1 VERFGWWVLLVGVPG
16 DVEVVEL
23 ELAEVPEDVMAS
35 AQQHQIAE
43 RRRATV

>member
-1 VERFGWWVLLVGVPG
+1 VPG

-23 ELAEVPEDVMAS
+23 ELAEVPQDVVAP
-35 AQQHQIAE
+35 AQQHQVAE